1 MRSVIFGLNS
11 RINLITGIALV
22 GFAIVGALS
31 IRTIGTVTGDE
42 RQARARVVVEAASKI
57 VQFYEAKVARGDLPE
72 AAAKDAAKE
81 ALRAV
86 RFDGNEYIL
95 ILEQDGTVAM
105 SGMFKDR
112 DGRSALDNKDANG
125 VYFSREMIKAAQAGG
140 GFTEYSWPKAP
151 NTPPQRKVAYA
162 LQSGAWKWVVCSGV
176 YLDDVEAA
184 VWRNAATIAGV
195 GGSLAVLIFGAAFWL
210 ARRITLPIL
219 RLTAVTNRIAD
230 GDLAVA
236 VPGQGRRDEIGS
248 LAHSIG
254 VLKRRSE
261 EASRLSAE
269 QDQMKAEAARE
280 HRHEMDRL
288 ANAFEASVM
297 AVVGSI
303 ASSAG
308 TIENAANALSASS
321 QLAERETTSAADAAE
336 QTSGNVG
343 TVASAT
349 EELSASIQEISRQ
362 IAHSSRIASGA
373 MDEAGEARVAMTQ
386 LAEAAKRVGA
396 IVDLI
401 QDIAS
406 QTNLLALNAT
416 IEAAR
421 AGEAGK
427 GFAVVAGEVKAL
439 AAQTARATDEIQA
452 TVSGIESISGTAVSR
467 IQEVGVT
474 VTRMNEITAAIAA
487 AIEEQGAATRE
498 IADNIANAAESTR
511 RVSGNVDVAR
521 QAVDSTT
528 GVARTVLDAAGA
540 LSEGSKRLN
549 REVSNFLGTVRAA

>member
-1 MRSVIFGLNS
+1 MRSVVFGLNS
-11 RINLITGIALV
+11 RINLITGIALI
-22 GFAIVGALS
+22 GFAIVGSLAV
-31 IRTIGTVTGDE
+31 RTIGTVTGDE
-42 RQARARVVVEAASKI
+42 HQARARVVVEAASKI
-57 VQFYEAKVARGDLPE
+57 VQFYESKAAKGDIPE
-72 AAAKDAAKE
+72 AAAKEAAKD

-112 DGRSALDNKDANG
+112 EGRSALENKDANG
-125 VYFSREMIKAAQAGG
+125 VYFSREMIKAAQTGG

-162 LQSGAWKWVVCSGV
+162 LQSGGWKWVVCSGV

-184 VWRNAATIAGV
+184 IWKNAVNIAGI
-195 GGSLAVLIFGAAFWL
+195 GGCLALSIFGASFWL
-210 ARRITLPIL
+210 GRRITRPIL
-219 RLTAVTNRIAD
+219 HLTAVTNRIAD
-230 GDLAVA
+230 GDLSVV
-236 VPGQGRRDEIGS
+236 VPGQERRDEIGT

-254 VLKRRSE
+254 VLKLRSE

-269 QDQMKAEAARE
+269 QELAKAEAARD
-280 HRHEMDRL
+280 RRQEMDKL
-288 ANAFEASVM
+288 ATAFEATVM

-308 TIENAANALSASS
+308 TIEASANALSDSS
-321 QLAERETTSAADAAE
+321 RLAEHETTSAAGAAE
-336 QTSGNVG
+336 QTSENVG

-349 EELSASIQEISRQ
+349 EELAASIQEISRQ
-362 IAHSSRIASGA
+362 ISHSSQIASGA
-373 MDEAGEARVAMTQ
+373 MNEADEARAAMTQ
-386 LAEAAKRVGA
+386 LADAAKRVGA

-401 QDIAS
+401 NRIAS

-421 AGEAGK
+421 AGEAGR

-439 AAQTARATDEIQA
+439 AAETARATEEIQS
-452 TVSGIESISGTAVSR
+452 TVSGIEFISETAVAR

-474 VTRMNEITAAIAA
+474 VARMNEITATIAA
-487 AIEEQGAATRE
+487 AIEQQGAATRE
-498 IADNIANAAESTR
+498 IADNIGNAAESTR
-511 RVSGNVDVAR
+511 RVSGNVDVVR
-521 QAVDSTT
+521 QAVGSTAS
-528 GVARTVLDAAGA
+528 VASTVLDAADA
-540 LSEGSKRLN
+540 LSDGSKRLD
-549 REVSNFLGTVRAA
+549 REVSSFLGTVRAA